1 MVPALVLAEQ
11 LVAGRPLHLRWSGA
25 LRSTSG
31 PAPTASSA
39 RADRPGAQGRP
50 ERLVTCG
57 GGVRAQPQ
65 PGAPG
70 SPGSP
75 RRTDPADQV
84 PGRRRGDRGA
94 DPPGSTS
101 ALKPADSGSPSSSV
115 SRTASTRAGCLAG
128 CPALTTSIV
137 VLVTLRQGCG
147 QDCTS
152 RGPIIGSQQLR

>member
-57 GGVRAQPQ
+57 GYAHSRNPVHLGHLVLLGGLTLLTRSPVAVAVTAVLTRRVR
-65 PGAPG
+65 
-70 SPGSP
+70 
-75 RRTDPADQV
+75 
-84 PGRRRGDRGA
+84 
-94 DPPGSTS
+94 
-101 ALKPADSGSPSSSV
+101 
-115 SRTASTRAGCLAG
+115 RA
-128 CPALTTSIV
+128 
-137 VLVTLRQGCG
+137 R
-147 QDCTS
+147 
-152 RGPIIGSQQLR
+152 